1 VSDTGT
7 DPSISGTDV
16 PEITEAPPEP
26 PRTQRPSG
34 PFRRL
39 LASDS
44 SRRVLLLL
52 IAALSSAVLVMNT
65 APRAIRSLTVGSV
78 AQHDV
83 LATRTFSYVDWAATE
98 ARLRAAED
106 AVPPV
111 YHHDRSQSVR
121 TQQNVADAF
130 SAARREYGDA
140 LLGARAEG
148 QKAPSPDALQVIS
161 REFAQR
167 IELDLDAATLDE
179 LAALGWSTSTEEVT
193 RTLLALSHDK
203 YVAAD
208 RSVLPTP
215 ERPLTVIEV
224 DGENR
229 RESQVDNYSRI
240 LDPDDARQ
248 AISLRALDLPPATKD
263 EARVAVAI
271 ARAAVRPNLTYDPVL
286 TESKKRAAQD
296 AVEQVVNEVQQGTT
310 LVRKGDVVTQHHV
323 DMLSGFQEPDSQLRG
338 TSLFFAMA
346 AFNGLVIFA
355 LYQFATGFIRK
366 FARRTFELQALVALG
381 ILVLGLT
388 RAIHELSFLVAP
400 EIGGGIDPSALWYL
414 APIAGGA
421 MLARILMNSET
432 ALIFTAIVAAF
443 AGVMMGD
450 HVLYSLYFVVAGV
463 TASGSMAHTRERVN
477 VLRAGLQ
484 TALMSAAT
492 AMLLGL
498 VQAGL
503 AAGAE
508 APRTQALWDMGAAFT
523 GGLVSAIL
531 VLGFVPLFEVFG
543 FVTDYKLL
551 ELANLNHPLLRNLM
565 LRAPGTYHH
574 SVIVGSLS
582 EAAAEAIRCNALLA
596 RVCCYF
602 HDIGKAVQPQYYI
615 ENQRD
620 APNRHDR
627 LLPKQSARVIISH
640 VLDGAAI
647 AEQYKLP
654 GPIVEAIRTHHGTG
668 VIQYFYAKAL
678 TSAAETGERV
688 DEADF
693 RYPGPRPSTRE
704 QGIIM
709 LADKVEAACR
719 SIKHPTEEKI
729 RGMIQRLVS
738 ETITDGQLEECPLT
752 LKELYIVIDTFTN
765 VILGI
770 YHQRIEYPGIP
781 KGALPRAVPSLQDVP
796 RSAII
801 TVDIPNP
808 LGLPPAAADGS
819 PAPETAPD
827 DEPPPPRRVD
837 EA

>member
-1 VSDTGT
+1 VSDLGP
-7 DPSISGTDV
+7 DPTASGTDV

-26 PRTQRPSG
+26 PRRTRSSG

-39 LASDS
+39 FSSES

-52 IAALSSAVLVMNT
+52 IAAIASAVLVMNT
-65 APRAIRSLTVGSV
+65 APRTTRSLEVGAV

-83 LATRTFSYVDWAATE
+83 LATRTFSYVDWAATD
-98 ARLRAAED
+98 ARLRAAEQS
-106 AVPPV
+106 VPPV
-111 YHHDRSQSVR
+111 YHYDRGHSAR
-121 TQQNVADAF
+121 IQQNVGEAF
-130 SAARREYGDA
+130 TSARRQYGEALLAARAAG
-140 LLGARAEG
+140 L
-148 QKAPSPDALQVIS
+148 KAPSPDALQAIS
-161 REFAQR
+161 RDFVQR
-167 IELDLDAATLDE
+167 IELDLDASTLE
-179 LAALGWSTSTEEVT
+179 QLTALGWSTSTEELA
-193 RTLLALSHDK
+193 RTLVALSNDK

-208 RSVLPTP
+208 RSVLPSP

-224 DGENR
+224 DGDDR

-240 LDPDDARQ
+240 LDPEDARQ
-248 AISLRALDLPPATKD
+248 AISLRALDLPHAAKD

-271 ARAAVRPNLTYDPVL
+271 ARAAVRPNFTYDPVL

-296 AVEQVVNEVQQGTT
+296 AVEQVVNQVQQGTT
-310 LVRKGDVVTQHHV
+310 LVRKGDVVTQHHA
-323 DMLSGFQEPDSQLRG
+323 DMISGFQQPESQLRG
-338 TSLFFAMA
+338 ASLFLALA
-346 AFNGLVIFA
+346 AFNGLVIYA
-355 LYQFATGFIRK
+355 LYQFATGYIRK

-381 ILVLGLT
+381 ILVLGLA

-432 ALIFTAIVAAF
+432 ALVFTVVVSAL

-450 HVLYSLYFVVAGV
+450 HVLYALYFVVAGV

-484 TALMSAAT
+484 TALISAAT

-498 VQAGL
+498 VHAGL
-503 AAGAE
+503 TAGAE

-523 GGLVSAIL
+523 GGLASAIL
-531 VLGFVPLFEVFG
+531 VLGLVPLFEVFG
-543 FVTDYKLL
+543 FTTDYKLL

-627 LLPKQSARVIISH
+627 LLPKQSARMIISH

-654 GPIVEAIRTHHGTG
+654 APIVDSIRTHHGTG

-678 TSAAETGERV
+678 TLAAETGEPV

-752 LKELYIVIDTFTN
+752 LKELYIVIETFTN

-781 KGALPRAVPSLQDVP
+781 KGARPRAVEPDQDVP

-808 LGLPPAAADGS
+808 LGLPAGAADGS
-819 PAPETAPD
+819 PAPDSGPE
-827 DEPPPPRRVD
+827 EGPPPRRVD

>member
-1 VSDTGT
+1 
-7 DPSISGTDV
+7 
-16 PEITEAPPEP
+16 
-26 PRTQRPSG
+26 
-34 PFRRL
+34 
-39 LASDS
+39 
-44 SRRVLLLL
+44 
-52 IAALSSAVLVMNT
+52 
-65 APRAIRSLTVGSV
+65 
-78 AQHDV
+78 
-83 LATRTFSYVDWAATE
+83 
-98 ARLRAAED
+98 
-106 AVPPV
+106 
-111 YHHDRSQSVR
+111 
-121 TQQNVADAF
+121 
-130 SAARREYGDA
+130 
-140 LLGARAEG
+140 
-148 QKAPSPDALQVIS
+148 
-161 REFAQR
+161 
-167 IELDLDAATLDE
+167 
-179 LAALGWSTSTEEVT
+179 
-193 RTLLALSHDK
+193 
-203 YVAAD
+203 
-208 RSVLPTP
+208 
-215 ERPLTVIEV
+215 
-224 DGENR
+224 
-229 RESQVDNYSRI
+229 
-240 LDPDDARQ
+240 
-248 AISLRALDLPPATKD
+248 
-263 EARVAVAI
+263 
-271 ARAAVRPNLTYDPVL
+271 
-286 TESKKRAAQD
+286 
-296 AVEQVVNEVQQGTT
+296 
-310 LVRKGDVVTQHHV
+310 
-323 DMLSGFQEPDSQLRG
+323 
-338 TSLFFAMA
+338 
-346 AFNGLVIFA
+346 
-355 LYQFATGFIRK
+355 
-366 FARRTFELQALVALG
+366 
-381 ILVLGLT
+381 
-388 RAIHELSFLVAP
+388 
-400 EIGGGIDPSALWYL
+400 
-414 APIAGGA
+414 
-421 MLARILMNSET
+421 
-432 ALIFTAIVAAF
+432 
-443 AGVMMGD
+443 MGD

-627 LLPKQSARVIISH
+627 LLPKQSARMIISH

-654 GPIVEAIRTHHGTG
+654 GPIVDAIRTHHGTG

-781 KGALPRAVPSLQDVP
+781 KGALPRAVPPIQDVP

-819 PAPETAPD
+819 PAPETAAEED
-827 DEPPPPRRVD
+827 PPRPRRVD